1 MNNEEFEHDDE
12 LKCQITNLAE
22 FLDASRVWLYTV
34 FGGLN
39 PVESMKMRY
48 KDLKLEEKEEI
59 DKVLNIKEVIN
70 ISKDYVVFDEHE
82 GTWSITENKY
92 EELLIE
98 MNARMTSNLLASMVS
113 SGILESA
120 YDSEINDF
128 VFWRTDKDEKD
139 NNEQQT
145 DEI

>member
-1 MNNEEFEHDDE
+1 MNNEEFENE
-12 LKCQITNLAE
+12 YQITNLAE
-22 FLDASRVWLYTV
+22 FLDANRVWLYIF

-39 PVESMKMRY
+39 PVESMEMRY

-70 ISKDYVVFDEHE
+70 ISKDYIVFDEHE
-82 GTWSITENKY
+82 GTWSITEDKY

-98 MNARMTSNLLASMVS
+98 MNVRMTSNLLAITVS

-128 VFWRTDKDEKD
+128 VF
-139 NNEQQT
+139 
-145 DEI
+145 

>member
-1 MNNEEFEHDDE
+1 MSDEEFENVY
-12 LKCQITNLAE
+12 QITNLLE
-22 FLDASRVWLYTV
+22 FLDASRVWLYTM

-39 PVESMKMRY
+39 PSESMDMKY
-48 KDLKLEEKEEI
+48 VDLKVDEKQEI

-70 ISKDYVVFDEHE
+70 IAQEYIKFNEHD
-82 GTWSITENKY
+82 GIWLITEDRY

-98 MNARMTSNLLASMVS
+98 LNARMTSNLLASMVS

-128 VFWRTDKDEKD
+128 VFWRTNEKD
-139 NNEQQT
+139 NNEQQA
-145 DEI
+145 D

>member
-1 MNNEEFEHDDE
+1 MSDEEFENVYH
-12 LKCQITNLAE
+12 ITDLLE
-22 FLDASRVWLYTV
+22 FLDASRVWLYTI

-39 PVESMKMRY
+39 PSESMQIKY
-48 KDLKLEEKEEI
+48 VDLEVEEKQEI

-70 ISKDYVVFDEHE
+70 IAQEYIKFNEHD
-82 GTWSITENKY
+82 GIWLITEDRY

-98 MNARMTSNLLASMVS
+98 LNARMTSNLLASMVS

-128 VFWRTDKDEKD
+128 VFWRTNEKD
-139 NNEQQT
+139 NNEQQA
-145 DEI
+145 D

>member
-1 MNNEEFEHDDE
+1 MSDEEFENVY
-12 LKCQITNLAE
+12 QITNLLE
-22 FLDASRVWLYTV
+22 FLDASRVWLYTM

-39 PVESMKMRY
+39 PSESMDMKY
-48 KDLKLEEKEEI
+48 VDLEVDEKQEI

-70 ISKDYVVFDEHE
+70 IAQEYIKFNEHD
-82 GTWSITENKY
+82 GIWLITEDRY

-98 MNARMTSNLLASMVS
+98 LNARMTSNLLASMVS

-128 VFWRTDKDEKD
+128 VFWRTNEKD
-139 NNEQQT
+139 NNEQQA
-145 DEI
+145 D

>member
-1 MNNEEFEHDDE
+1 MSDEEFENVYH
-12 LKCQITNLAE
+12 ITNLLE
-22 FLDASRVWLYTV
+22 FLDASRVWLYTI

-39 PVESMKMRY
+39 PSESMEVKY
-48 KDLKLEEKEEI
+48 IDLKFDEKEEI

-70 ISKDYVVFDEHE
+70 IAGQYIKFDEHE
-82 GTWSITENKY
+82 GTWLITEDKY

-98 MNARMTSNLLASMVS
+98 LNGRMTSNLLASMVS

-128 VFWRTDKDEKD
+128 VFWRTDEKD
-139 NNEQQT
+139 NNEQRT

>member
-1 MNNEEFEHDDE
+1 MSDEEFENVYH
-12 LKCQITNLAE
+12 ITNLLE
-22 FLDASRVWLYTV
+22 FLDASRVWLYTI

-39 PVESMKMRY
+39 PSESMEIKY
-48 KDLKLEEKEEI
+48 VDLEVEEKQEI

-70 ISKDYVVFDEHE
+70 IAQEYIKFNEHD
-82 GTWSITENKY
+82 GIWLITEDKY

-98 MNARMTSNLLASMVS
+98 LNARMTSNLLASMVS

-128 VFWRTDKDEKD
+128 VFWRTNEKD
-139 NNEQQT
+139 NNEQQA
-145 DEI
+145 D